1 MAETIEWFGATT
13 FRLKANGLVIF
24 LDTWLEK
31 PYALPKYLDIND
43 VTEADYIFISHA
55 HFDHLPGADRIA
67 KKTGAIVIANGEAIN
82 LLRSAG
88 VHEFQLFPVAGG
100 ERIPMFTK
108 ADRDAAVAGKI
119 PLANGPPGA
128 PARPHHSRAV
138 MSVHV
143 WPSLHALMPGSGHH
157 DIPDEIDT
165 GTEYTGE
172 ATPYVCTLDVT
183 MGMKYALMRLK
194 EIIPPDQMDEGTRSM
209 ADYMED
215 RDRHVFS
222 NYDGGQL
229 AYNFLIGPGKTLF
242 WNGHLG
248 GYEGILKAIEPAPDV
263 AILAIA
269 GRANLN
275 GRPYDGSA
283 ASFAVD
289 EIRWLSQPK
298 KVYWCLHDEGAIKP
312 FRVNTAA
319 ATAMVHA
326 KTSTNVEDLAPATLK
341 SQEINKMAVPF
352 KVIIAGGGLAGCL
365 LANGLVNNG
374 VGVSVYERD
383 EEDTKREGFQ
393 IRLGESALAGFRAC
407 LKPSEIAT
415 IQSKF
420 SQMSSTGLTAPAI
433 CNTKFQTLLDLGQLP
448 SYAASWGINRVVL
461 RDILVNP
468 LKENGCLHFGKA
480 FEGYEI
486 IKDVTGQETVRVHLA
501 DGSTDTCDLLIG
513 ADGSN
518 SRVGARNLVPVDS
531 HVMILSKGPLPQDWT
546 EKLPPRLLKSPVMA
560 EQPADDS
567 ESGPKYN
574 VKEAS
579 FYWGLL
585 IPKDRVPKQ
594 QELSEMQDPLHIC
607 LEATKD
613 WAPEYR
619 TMLTTGSEDKNKDL
633 VTATRLRASNKLPKT
648 WRKNVKKATGDEG
661 HPRVWLVGDAVHAM
675 QPNRGMGGNQA
686 FHDCADA
693 LPRILELKE
702 KAQTGEGPSSEDV
715 STECNRYESAM
726 IDRAFPW
733 VSKSGGTNVPT
744 VNLDGI
750 LGTILWIIGTFLVS
764 AYIFMARVMKL
775 GVRSG

>member
-1 MAETIEWFGATT
+1 
-13 FRLKANGLVIF
+13 
-24 LDTWLEK
+24 
-31 PYALPKYLDIND
+31 
-43 VTEADYIFISHA
+43 
-55 HFDHLPGADRIA
+55 
-67 KKTGAIVIANGEAIN
+67 
-82 LLRSAG
+82 
-88 VHEFQLFPVAGG
+88 
-100 ERIPMFTK
+100 
-108 ADRDAAVAGKI
+108 
-119 PLANGPPGA
+119 
-128 PARPHHSRAV
+128 
-138 MSVHV
+138 
-143 WPSLHALMPGSGHH
+143 
-157 DIPDEIDT
+157 
-165 GTEYTGE
+165 
-172 ATPYVCTLDVT
+172 
-183 MGMKYALMRLK
+183 
-194 EIIPPDQMDEGTRSM
+194 
-209 ADYMED
+209 
-215 RDRHVFS
+215 
-222 NYDGGQL
+222 
-229 AYNFLIGPGKTLF
+229 
-242 WNGHLG
+242 
-248 GYEGILKAIEPAPDV
+248 
-263 AILAIA
+263 
-269 GRANLN
+269 
-275 GRPYDGSA
+275 
-283 ASFAVD
+283 
-289 EIRWLSQPK
+289 
-298 KVYWCLHDEGAIKP
+298 
-312 FRVNTAA
+312 
-319 ATAMVHA
+319 
-326 KTSTNVEDLAPATLK
+326 
-341 SQEINKMAVPF
+341 MAVPF

-374 VGVSVYERD
+374 VDVSVYERD
-383 EEDTKREGFQ
+383 AEDTKREGFQ

-433 CNTKFQTLLDLGQLP
+433 CNTKFQTVLDLGQLP

-468 LKENGCLHFGKA
+468 LKAKRCLHFGKA

-486 IKDVTGQETVRVHLA
+486 VKDGTGQETVRVHFA

-518 SRVGARNLVPVDS
+518 SRINKQVGARNLVPVDS

-546 EKLPPRLLKSPVMA
+546 EKLPPRLLKSPVMVWAGGISMYYALFLPKA

-585 IPKDRVPKQ
+585 IPKDRVPKP
-594 QELSEMQDPLHIC
+594 QELSEMQDPLQIC

-633 VTATRLRASNKLPKT
+633 VTATRLRASNRLPKA
-648 WRKNVKKATGDEG
+648 WRKNVKKTTGDEG

-702 KAQTGEGPSSEDV
+702 KAQSGERPSSEDV
-715 STECNRYESAM
+715 STACNRYESAM

-733 VSKSGGTNVPT
+733 VTKSGGTSVPT

-750 LGTILWIIGTFLVS
+750 LGTILWIVGTFLVS
-764 AYIFMARVMKL
+764 GYIFMARVMKL

>member
-1 MAETIEWFGATT
+1 
-13 FRLKANGLVIF
+13 
-24 LDTWLEK
+24 
-31 PYALPKYLDIND
+31 
-43 VTEADYIFISHA
+43 
-55 HFDHLPGADRIA
+55 
-67 KKTGAIVIANGEAIN
+67 
-82 LLRSAG
+82 
-88 VHEFQLFPVAGG
+88 
-100 ERIPMFTK
+100 
-108 ADRDAAVAGKI
+108 
-119 PLANGPPGA
+119 
-128 PARPHHSRAV
+128 
-138 MSVHV
+138 
-143 WPSLHALMPGSGHH
+143 
-157 DIPDEIDT
+157 
-165 GTEYTGE
+165 
-172 ATPYVCTLDVT
+172 
-183 MGMKYALMRLK
+183 
-194 EIIPPDQMDEGTRSM
+194 
-209 ADYMED
+209 
-215 RDRHVFS
+215 
-222 NYDGGQL
+222 
-229 AYNFLIGPGKTLF
+229 
-242 WNGHLG
+242 
-248 GYEGILKAIEPAPDV
+248 
-263 AILAIA
+263 
-269 GRANLN
+269 
-275 GRPYDGSA
+275 
-283 ASFAVD
+283 
-289 EIRWLSQPK
+289 
-298 KVYWCLHDEGAIKP
+298 
-312 FRVNTAA
+312 
-319 ATAMVHA
+319 
-326 KTSTNVEDLAPATLK
+326 
-341 SQEINKMAVPF
+341 MAVPF
-352 KVIIAGGGLAGCL
+352 KVIVAGGGLAGCL

-374 VGVSVYERD
+374 VDVSVYERD
-383 EEDTKREGFQ
+383 AEDTKREGFQ

-461 RDILVNP
+461 HDILLNP
-468 LKENGCLHFGKA
+468 LKANGCLHFGKA

-518 SRVGARNLVPVDS
+518 SRINKQVGARNLVLVDS

-546 EKLPPRLLKSPVMA
+546 EKLPPRLLKSPVMVWAGGISMYYALFLPKA

-613 WAPEYR
+613 WAPDR

-661 HPRVWLVGDAVHAM
+661 HPRQLLTRF
-675 QPNRGMGGNQA
+675 RGMGGNQA